1 MGQLQTICSM
11 KLNTAIF
18 RMYYL
23 SFVHLTYDIEDI
35 DASFVINL
43 ITQNIMKTLHT
54 ITLMYM

>member
-1 MGQLQTICSM
+1 
-11 KLNTAIF
+11 
-18 RMYYL
+18 MYYL